1 MLKKLVVFA
10 LSSGLAV
17 KIYRAYAEKVR
28 ASASA
33 SASAGRSDTVTPV
46 EPSSRNRL

>member
-28 ASASA
+28 ASAS
-33 SASAGRSDTVTPV
+33 RSDTVTSD
-46 EPSSRNRL
+46 EPPSQNRL

>member
-33 SASAGRSDTVTPV
+33 SRSDTVTPV

>member
-17 KIYRAYAEKVR
+17 KMYRAYAEKVR
-28 ASASA
+28 ASAS
-33 SASAGRSDTVTPV
+33 RSDTVTPA
-46 EPSSRNRL
+46 EPPSRNHL

>member
-10 LSSGLAV
+10 LSSGLVV

-28 ASASA
+28 ASAS
-33 SASAGRSDTVTPV
+33 RSDAVTPV